1 MPRVSAST
9 AEVAAA
15 PIKPLAQ
22 ETPRK
27 RRKGKRT
34 QSRQVTIKSRAIE
47 PMEQQIGQD
56 RPRVLKTEGPAR
68 DALEPALV
76 QPVDRPVDPEKIEML
91 KFMAEKVEVLIHTT
105 SDPNADQVF
114 EVFNN
119 GDRELFKRGEKK
131 VVQRRFVNELA
142 MRKITTYSQEVKPD
156 AYGVPV
162 QIQVPR
168 TSLRYPFSVV
178 RDDHPR
184 GPDWL
189 KYALAAA

>member
-1 MPRVSAST
+1 MPRVSAT
-9 AEVAAA
+9 AAEVATA

-22 ETPRK
+22 EAHK
-27 RRKGKRT
+27 RRKGPRT
-34 QSRQVTIKSRAIE
+34 QSRPATIKSKAIE

-56 RPRVLKTEGPAR
+56 RPRILKTTGPAR

-76 QPVDRPVDPEKIEML
+76 QVVDRPVDPEKVAML
-91 KFMAEKVEVLIHTT
+91 AFMAEKVEVHIHTT
-105 SDPNADQVF
+105 SDPNADQIF

-119 GDRELFKRGEKK
+119 GDRELFRRGERK

-142 MRKITTYSQEVKPD
+142 MRKITTYTQEVKAD

-162 QIQVPR
+162 QVQVPH
-168 TSLRYPFSVV
+168 TALRYPFSVT

-184 GPDWL
+184 GADWL
-189 KYALAAA
+189 KYALASA